1 MESSPNEKALHPGFL
16 DRTRGLPQRLTSAEE
31 TGIPAAL
38 QCVKVE
44 DRQVS
49 GGKGTYLCSQM
60 GVLFSCALSLFKQ
73 SFSQGLEPKL
83 RGKVPEQH
91 NRGQQGSPDF
101 LQNWAAVKLACLREL

>member
-83 RGKVPEQH
+83 RGKVPEPH

>member
-1 MESSPNEKALHPGFL
+1 MESSPNEKVLHPGFL

-38 QCVKVE
+38 RCVKVK

-60 GVLFSCALSLFKQ
+60 GVLFGCALSLFKQ

-83 RGKVPEQH
+83 RGKVP
-91 NRGQQGSPDF
+91 RAAQQGT
-101 LQNWAAVKLACLREL
+101 AGVT